1 MEGSWV
7 IWLLAGLLTIGSGA
21 FLSALEAVLWQMPR
35 AIRPRALPG
44 DLSNLRDTLLA
55 IFVTVGGVLRVLGW
69 WMLWLAARGM
79 ANWAQLPAWACIAAL
94 VGAAVLMEVIPP
106 VIAARRPRVWE
117 PLLWRVGGVL
127 LRLFGGPFD
136 RMQPV
141 FGALATRL
149 FPWSARARPPLDT
162 AEAETLVWIR
172 EEQGEF
178 TTSEA
183 EVLCEV
189 LQLSRQT
196 VRQYM
201 TPRMDVIFAE
211 DVMSNDQVRELLLK
225 RQLLRVPVI
234 GETPDEVV
242 GLLDARTFG
251 RLPEGMHFTEALLPP
266 SFVPETMEASELL
279 GSFLRHRQPLAVVLD
294 EFGGVEGVVTLDDF
308 IEEILRAAAPRV
320 EADLY
325 IEQTGEGRLMASG
338 SARLEDL
345 SEYLGFDA
353 RMEGV
358 ETIGGYIINSL
369 GKLPYQ
375 GASVRL
381 GSWKVTVRSMM
392 QRRVREVMLRQ
403 IRKPSEKGVR
413 R

>member
-21 FLSALEAVLWQMPR
+21 YLSALEAVLWKMPR
-35 AIRPRALPG
+35 VRALLQ
-44 DLSNLRDTLLA
+44 DSSNPRDTLLA
-55 IFVTVGGVLRVLGW
+55 LFMVVGGVLRVLGW
-69 WMLWLAARGM
+69 WMLWLAARGL
-79 ANWAQLPAWACIAAL
+79 AVWAQLPAWACIAVL
-94 VGAAVLMEVIPP
+94 VGAAALLEVIPS
-106 VIAARRPRVWE
+106 VIAARRPRAWE
-117 PLLWRVGGVL
+117 PLLWRTGGVL
-127 LRLFGGPFD
+127 LRLFGGLFD
-136 RMQPV
+136 RMRPA

-149 FPWSARARPPLDT
+149 FPWSARVRPPLDT
-162 AEAETLVWIR
+162 AEAETLVWMR

-178 TTSEA
+178 TTPEA

-201 TPRMDVIFAE
+201 TPRMDVVFAE
-211 DVMSNDQVRELLLK
+211 DEMSNDQVRALLLK
-225 RQLLRVPVI
+225 SRSPRMPVI

-242 GLLDARTFG
+242 GLLDARTLG

-294 EFGGVEGVVTLDDF
+294 EFGGVEGVVTLEDF

-320 EADLY
+320 DADLY
-325 IEQTGEGRLMASG
+325 IEQTGEGRLLASG

-358 ETIGGYIINSL
+358 ETIGGYIINAL

-381 GSWKVTVRSMM
+381 GSWKVTVRSMT
-392 QRRVREVMLRQ
+392 QRRVREVALRQ
-403 IRKPSEKGVR
+403 IRKLARKGAR
-413 R
+413 Q